1 MGRHGRT
8 RADLSITVSQ
18 DELFNAFTNI
28 IMKSFLLLTASLFI
42 SNAYAACD
50 CGSSDQ
56 NQPCSGNS
64 INLTVDGARTLG
76 FNWSFQSGQQDALCG
91 QFANG
96 DYWIAPAAGESIV
109 TLNSVTGSGSGP
121 LSLDEN
127 PTPESIGLLDSVN
140 NYGNYVAEENIL
152 TALPMNFNQST
163 SLVAAIQK
171 DENTHGNCGTRAI
184 EGNCVEAYHVV
195 TILDQVPVN
204 AGATVLRPSIDEP
217 VKELLN
223 LSEFDFNRL
232 PTLAYIDPINS
243 VDMESIRQRWSHS
256 TEIFSIKAT
265 NGTVYSE
272 GGRAFRAE
280 SLVDDYAAG
289 VARTFH
295 QNVLSLMAS
304 GNDEAEK
311 RQALAA
317 ILTYGK
323 DLYYG
328 VYDQDIRT
336 RGWSS
341 GAGQHL
347 GKFPPAVLFAALYT
361 DDFYANVLRQTSLTM
376 LGLRDGNS
384 PQELEQINIGIH
396 GPIWGDFP
404 DEMGYYEVSRY
415 WSEALGG
422 QCFDGATGECRPSIG
437 KKTTRDPYGYI
448 DGPPAKPGSSYMGVS
463 AGPIRGFAAL
473 SHLIPE
479 VCSIINYPLLTE
491 YTDRIGS
498 QGLLTANDACA
509 PPDPREDPDTCDA
522 YRGRDCQYYGLSNTG
537 TATWGPVSEENL
549 MQCITN
555 NSGGNSGQNGRYPQY
570 HGNEVSI
577 GYRVSLVE
585 ANWEAIRNAPQP
597 CLPDD
602 LIFDDGFE

>member
-1 MGRHGRT
+1 MKKF
-8 RADLSITVSQ
+8 SQ
-18 DELFNAFTNI
+18 
-28 IMKSFLLLTASLFI
+28 LLLLFTANSLTF
-42 SNAYAACD
+42 SAFAACD

-64 INLTVDGARTLG
+64 INVTVNGARSLV
-76 FNWSFQSGQQDALCG
+76 FNWSFQSGQQAALCG

-96 DYWIAPAAGESIV
+96 DYWIAPADGENSV
-109 TLNSVTGSGSGP
+109 TLTAVTGSGSGP

-127 PTPESIGLLDSVN
+127 PKPESIGLLDSIN
-140 NYGNYVAEENIL
+140 TYGNYVAEENIL
-152 TALPMNFNQST
+152 NALPLNFSQNT

-171 DENTHGNCGTRAI
+171 DEATHGNCGTRAI

-195 TILDQVPVN
+195 TLLDQVPAN
-204 AGATVLRPSIDEP
+204 AGVTVLRPSIDEP
-217 VKELLN
+217 VKELLD
-223 LSEFDFNRL
+223 LSAFDFNRL
-232 PTLAYIDPINS
+232 PSLPYIDSIDS
-243 VDMESIRQRWSHS
+243 AEMESIRQRWSHS

-265 NGTVYSE
+265 NGEVYSE
-272 GGRAFRAE
+272 GGRAFRAD
-280 SLVDDYAAG
+280 SLVDDYASG
-289 VARTFH
+289 VARTFY

-328 VYDQDIRT
+328 VYDHDVRT

-347 GKFPPAVLFAALYT
+347 GKFPPTVLFAALYE

-384 PQELEQINIGIH
+384 PQELEQINVGIN

-404 DEMGYYEVSRY
+404 DEMGRYEVTRY
-415 WSEALGG
+415 WSEMLGG
-422 QCFDGATGECRPSIG
+422 QCFDGATGECRSSIG
-437 KKTTRDPYGYI
+437 KKTTRDPYGFI
-448 DGPPAKPGSSYMGVS
+448 DGPPAKPGSSYMAVS

-491 YTDRIGS
+491 YTDRIGN
-498 QGLLTANDACA
+498 QGLLTENDNCA
-509 PPDPREDPDTCDA
+509 PPDPREDPSTCDA
-522 YRGRDCQYYGLSNTG
+522 YRGRDCEYYGLSNTG

-549 MQCITN
+549 MQCIPN
-555 NSGGNSGQNGRYPQY
+555 NSNGNSGQNGRYPHY
-570 HGNEVSI
+570 HGDTVSI
-577 GYRVSLVE
+577 GYPALLVE
-585 ANWEAIRNAPQP
+585 GNWQAIRNSPQP
-597 CLPDD
+597 CLLND
-602 LIFDDGFE
+602 LIFSNSFENAQ